1 MFFYAFK
8 ITKGT
13 EQIVYIIILSLFQI
27 ELCTTFRMEP
37 SAPLSELNAAEPSSN
52 ELESE
57 GLESIGGT
65 QGLEFMS
72 TMNFLSSDR
81 PLCYFCCY

>member
-1 MFFYAFK
+1 
-8 ITKGT
+8 
-13 EQIVYIIILSLFQI
+13 
-27 ELCTTFRMEP
+27 MEP
-37 SAPLSELNAAEPSSN
+37 SAPLSELDAAEPSSN

-72 TMNFLSSDR
+72 TLNFLSSDP
-81 PLCYFCCY
+81 PLCYFYLRVCYLEEDANVKGFP